1 MINPFLQKY
10 SFLAIFEAIHNE
22 SEEVDEPF
30 LGRFVNFLTT
40 IFKHEKYA
48 ERFLFDTSVEGKQ
61 LLAYIIQNKYTEL
74 RQLLPL
80 AIRSHIPKIT
90 AVLDQCDDNT
100 FDEYIGTL
108 FQQLNDDSTEVG
120 LKALD
125 IIRKVFQESPNL
137 F

>member
-1 MINPFLQKY
+1 
-10 SFLAIFEAIHNE
+10 
-22 SEEVDEPF
+22 
-30 LGRFVNFLTT
+30 
-40 IFKHEKYA
+40 
-48 ERFLFDTSVEGKQ
+48 
-61 LLAYIIQNKYTEL
+61 
-74 RQLLPL
+74 LPL

-125 IIRKVFQESPNL
+125 IIRKVP
-137 F
+137 